1 MNISYWGETVETD
14 YSPLEQIFEKN
25 QSLTL
30 SRFQWF
36 IIKYLIFDIQVKYKL
51 RKTIPVA
58 NALSRV
64 CFTENRKGTPQQHN
78 INFIM
83 ANMKIINIERV
94 KEALIADPTM
104 NPVEGHNIHRM
115 AIIQKT
121 IPDNTF
127 GILDLQVQ
135 PHPRRWINPQGGQNC
150 CPRSTETLSL

>member
-1 MNISYWGETVETD
+1 M
-14 YSPLEQIFEKN
+14 
-25 QSLTL
+25 TL

-36 IIKYLIFDIQVKYKL
+36 ILKCLKFDIQVKYKP

-58 NALSRV
+58 DALSRV
-64 CFTENRKGTPQQHN
+64 CFTENRKGTPQQLN

-83 ANMKIINIERV
+83 TNMKIINTEWV
-94 KEALIADPTM
+94 KEALIAEPTM
-104 NPVEGHNIHRM
+104 NPVEGHNIQRM

-135 PHPRRWINPQGGQNC
+135 PHPRRWINPQGGQSC
-150 CPRSTETLSL
+150 CPRSIETPSL